1 MGLMIRGGLLP
12 NAKQHIRGL
21 LALPK
26 PLACWSS
33 ILMPGKVAPAQPRLQ
48 RRAERG
54 RSAPVLAML
63 AMLGRKASCA
73 WLRVAPVLAPRRF
86 EPARDPAFP
95 LLISNRLKQR
105 EQP

>member
-54 RSAPVLAML
+54 RSAPVLA
-63 AMLGRKASCA
+63 
-73 WLRVAPVLAPRRF
+73 PRRF